1 MRGRGFPFIQRDN
14 FVSWERRNFRKRKIA
29 CGAAAM
35 HLLFRERAATAA
47 PRKLQGDYRGTT
59 RAPSLR
65 QIDRGQRHRQVAD
78 EADASACV
86 RITGDEMDESL
97 GDPAQR
103 VLLATGA
110 KASRQRACGH
120 LSEASLAYPLFQ
132 PLRPR
137 AQNAVAFRMGN
148 HRL

>member
-1 MRGRGFPFIQRDN
+1 MEQRA
-14 FVSWERRNFRKRKIA
+14 R
-29 CGAAAM
+29 
-35 HLLFRERAATAA
+35 LLFAKLIEDNVIGRLQTKRTH
-47 PRKLQGDYRGTT
+47 PR
-59 RAPSLR
+59 
-65 QIDRGQRHRQVAD
+65 V
-78 EADASACV
+78 V